1 MPFLRILGI
10 FGFNVG
16 AAVVAMAIY
25 PIIATATKPLV
36 ESLTKKKAG
45 PKGEKQQT
53 NTKSKEKLEG
63 SAAGAKRQGK

>member
-16 AAVVAMAIY
+16 AAVVAMAVY

-36 ESLTKKKAG
+36 ESLTKKKAC
-45 PKGEKQQT
+45 PKGKKQQT
-53 NTKSKEKLEG
+53 NTKSKEKLER
-63 SAAGAKRQGK
+63 SAAGAKRQRK